1 MTNTSIQEQNKLAQ
15 ELSSKLWKMANDL
28 RGTMEAYEF
37 KSYILGLLFYK
48 FMSDKTER
56 TMAEALSLDN
66 ISYEDAWNDEEYHDD
81 IIDEELEMLGFVLE
95 PKYLFSNIIKMIEKD
110 EFSIDFLEEA
120 INSIMESTQGQPS
133 ESDFEGLF
141 DDMDLK
147 SSKLGK
153 AVVARTKAIAKMIQ
167 TIDTIEIDIDGT
179 DVDILGTAYVEL
191 ISLFASTAGKKG
203 GEFFTP
209 TNMSKLVA
217 RLATVGLTDVKSA
230 FDCACGSGSLLL
242 QVGQYTNCRQYYGQ
256 ELAATTYN
264 LARMN
269 MMLHGIRYNN
279 FEIVNC
285 DTVFDDEALGEN
297 KYQVQV
303 ANPPYAVKWS
313 GDPALLED
321 ERFSPYGVL
330 APKSNEDLMFVEHM
344 IHHMEDGDS
353 RIAVLLPHGVLF
365 RGGAEETIRKYM
377 IEQQNVLDAVVGLPE
392 KCFHGTGIAVCCLVF
407 KKQRNGDSDNICFI
421 DASKYFSSEGKMNY
435 LTEEDMDRIVDAY
448 VERKDIDKFCHVAT
462 MDEIRENDFN
472 LNIPRYVDTFEPE
485 PPVDIQTER
494 QALAELEEK
503 TKTDMEK
510 VNAFLSEL
518 GL

>member
-1 MTNTSIQEQNKLAQ
+1 MTNTSIKEQNDLAK
-15 ELSSKLWKMANDL
+15 ELSAKLWKMANDL

-48 FMSDKTER
+48 FMSDKTEK
-56 TMAEALSLDN
+56 TMEKALCHDG
-66 ISYEDAWNDEEYHDD
+66 ISYEDAWKSDEYHDD
-81 IIDEELEMLGFVLE
+81 LIDEELEVLGFVLE
-95 PKYLFSNIIKMIEKD
+95 PKYLFSSLIKMIEKGD
-110 EFSIDFLEEA
+110 FSIDFLEEA
-120 INSIMESTQGQPS
+120 INSIMESTQGQES

-141 DDMDLK
+141 DDMDLT

-153 AVVARTKAIAKMIQ
+153 AVAARTKAIAKMIQ

-242 QVGQYTNCRQYYGQ
+242 QVGQYTNCRQYFGQ

-285 DTVFDDEALGEN
+285 DTVFDDETLGEN
-297 KYQVQV
+297 RYQVQV

-313 GDPALLED
+313 GDPKLLED
-321 ERFSPYGVL
+321 DRFASYGVL

-344 IHHMEDGDS
+344 IYHMEDGDS

-377 IEQQNVLDAVVGLPE
+377 IEQQNVLDAVIGLPAN
-392 KCFHGTGIAVCCLVF
+392 CFHGTSIPVVCLVF
-407 KKQRNGDSDNICFI
+407 KKERNGNSNNICFI
-421 DASKYFSSEGKMNY
+421 DASREYITNRAMNSISEEM
-435 LTEEDMDRIVDAY
+435 MDKIVDAY
-448 VERKDIDKFCHVAT
+448 VNRQDIEKYCHIAS
-462 MDEIRENDFN
+462 MDEIKENGFN
-472 LNIPRYVDTFEPE
+472 LNIPRYVNTFEPE
-485 PPVDIQTER
+485 PIVDIKAER
-494 QALAELEEK
+494 QNLIELEDK
-503 TKTDMEK
+503 TKTDMDK